1 MPIDL
6 NTQEE
11 ERHVNRNES
20 HSVQRHDGRLGA
32 NTPPIVSPQDWMA
45 AREQMLVKEKALTRA
60 RDALA
65 AERRRMPWMAVDKAY
80 AFDGPKGR
88 VALLDLFDGRPQL
101 IVYRAFYEPGVFGW
115 PDHAC

>member
-60 RDALA
+60 RRARCRTATDA
-65 AERRRMPWMAVDKAY
+65 M
-80 AFDGPKGR
+80 
-88 VALLDLFDGRPQL
+88 DGRRQ
-101 IVYRAFYEPGVFGW
+101 GV
-115 PDHAC
+115 CI